1 MHVWFPVKKSLF
13 RIAGISYFNTT
24 VTSLIL
30 VFTIYLIFYAI
41 TLCCIMFIR
50 YDNVT
55 LIPLVLQL
63 GSKSRLRVT
72 LSHLYVYI
80 LILQLSNHSPFI
92 KHMMFYYLSH
102 LLCWIRHRENQ
113 NTILKHR
120 PLVSPPATVQ
130 LTAYTDKCWAFK
142 RLSIQCWGFI
152 GGRKSWADDQFYY
165 PHLYRS

>member
-13 RIAGISYFNTT
+13 RIASISYFNTT

-63 GSKSRLRVT
+63 GLR
-72 LSHLYVYI
+72 YRIYM
-80 LILQLSNHSPFI
+80 FI
-92 KHMMFYYLSH
+92 FLFS
-102 LLCWIRHRENQ
+102 
-113 NTILKHR
+113 
-120 PLVSPPATVQ
+120 S
-130 LTAYTDKCWAFK
+130 
-142 RLSIQCWGFI
+142 
-152 GGRKSWADDQFYY
+152 
-165 PHLYRS
+165 